1 GEAERTQATVAR
13 PDGPRDPRRPP
24 ARRRDPVP
32 AERAGEAPAAVVRR
46 GPAPALE
53 GHPRPAVGGPDPPAV
68 RVGPPAGR
76 DVRPPHVADV
86 RLVVP
91 GAVALELARVGGDL
105 LRDVLGAGVRPRVA
119 LAALLVPLGEIVAR
133 RAVEALRP
141 VDRLAAPHV
150 GALAGADGRR
160 LEHRLSLV
168 DGQARLA
175 G

>member
-1 GEAERTQATVAR
+1 
-13 PDGPRDPRRPP
+13 DPRRPP

-32 AERAGEAPAAVVRR
+32 AERAREAPAAVVRR

-86 RLVVP
+86 RLVIP
-91 GAVALELARVGGDL
+91 GAVALELAR
-105 LRDVLGAGVRPRVA
+105 DVRGAGVRPRVA
-119 LAALLVPLGEIVAR
+119 LAALLAPLGEIVAR

-175 G
+175 GVDVDAVDAAAL